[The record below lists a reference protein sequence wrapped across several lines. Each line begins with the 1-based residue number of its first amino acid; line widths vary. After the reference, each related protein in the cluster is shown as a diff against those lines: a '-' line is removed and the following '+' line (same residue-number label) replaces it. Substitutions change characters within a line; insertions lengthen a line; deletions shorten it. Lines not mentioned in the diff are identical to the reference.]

1 MRNKNILKVL
11 SLLAAACIAAG
22 CNGSTAADMTT
33 TTTSAQI
40 TTTVTTVAEITTS
53 AEGTDS
59 EFLGLAEAEI
69 DYVDEYGRKRY
80 KNPTIWT
87 TEKIFEE
94 LTINGQKFEA
104 PLTLEKI
111 GEGYSYSLD
120 GAFYDEETRTACL
133 RLMYNDKSLAWVY
146 LDDCNS
152 MDDIEGKT
160 YSKIQFD
167 FSATTE
173 ELFENVAI
181 SGCGLNST
189 QNDIVNCLGTPCVA
203 TESYVIYTEM
213 EFSSVDSYDLPGET
227 ITFYVNDDKVMLFSI
242 TLK

>member
-11 SLLAAACIAAG
+11 SLLAAVCITAG
-22 CNGSTAADMTT
+22 CNGSTAVETTTMTT
-33 TTTSAQI
+33 AAQTTA
-40 TTTVTTVAEITTS
+40 TVTTVAEITTS
-53 AEGTDS
+53 AEGMDS

-104 PLTLEKI
+104 PLTLEKL

-133 RLMYNDKSLAWVY
+133 RLMYNDKSLAYVY
-146 LDDCNS
+146 LDDCN
-152 MDDIEGKT
+152 DLQDTFGK
-160 YSKIQFD
+160 QFNCIL
-167 FSATTE
+167 FS
-173 ELFENVAI
+173 
-181 SGCGLNST
+181 LNST
-189 QNDIVNCLGTPCVA
+189 SEEYRDDVSISGLNIGDDANDIISLIGIPIELEANNDWF
-203 TESYVIYTEM
+203 SYGDYNNNYALSVIQ
-213 EFSSVDSYDLPGET
+213 V
-227 ITFYVNDDKVMLFSI
+227 DDKVIYISADLI
-242 TLK
+242 IKEN